1 MLTQL
6 LTARWAAANQ
16 MAHSPT
22 RPNGRINHGGI
33 VGLTAHERPQTNRV
47 DRFSSCSS
55 IVTNQTVPQGS
66 WPLPPSPPFLLI
78 SHLFPFPRISLSL
91 PLHQFTISNYP
102 LSCPVLWW
110 LVRLLTLP
118 LKPPYRSPLGILIFP
133 SVHIPRP
140 LRVPPSI
147 HI

>member
-33 VGLTAHERPQTNRV
+33 VGLTAHERPQQIESTDSRPAPPLSLTKQFPRV
-47 DRFSSCSS
+47 RGLS
-55 IVTNQTVPQGS
+55 
-66 WPLPPSPPFLLI
+66 LPSPPFLLI